1 MTLNTFMDTFTL
13 FRNSLEKQGTRFR
26 EVFPTEK
33 RVAIVFRI
41 SHQRY
46 SMKKDLRPA
55 VLLKKRL
62 WHRCFPVNF
71 AKFLRRPFLQNTSGR
86 LFLFVSSFHPANIY
100 LFKVSNRKVTKG
112 CNICPKLTIKRTKK
126 L

>member
-55 VLLKKRL
+55 VLSKKTFFTEHL
-62 WHRCFPVNF
+62 W
-71 AKFLRRPFLQNTSGR
+71 TT
-86 LFLFVSSFHPANIY
+86 VSVLYGI
-100 LFKVSNRKVTKG
+100 
-112 CNICPKLTIKRTKK
+112 
-126 L
+126 